1 MFDHFTDTQSF
12 ADAVR
17 QIVQRDVMAS
27 TEERAAAMRTIQKF
41 EMFDWDVETM
51 QRTLEALNI
60 HDLRMEGDQLVYDR
74 PDIAVLVLDVMLG
87 HYMEKMQRLDSN
99 EYTMREA
106 AVYLG
111 VSMAQLEDY
120 VFNQQLIK
128 PLRRGD
134 ALVFGRELLEAYARP
149 ETSQQS
155 QAKFEG

>member
-1 MFDHFTDTQSF
+1 
-12 ADAVR
+12 
-17 QIVQRDVMAS
+17 
-27 TEERAAAMRTIQKF
+27 
-41 EMFDWDVETM
+41 
-51 QRTLEALNI
+51 
-60 HDLRMEGDQLVYDR
+60 
-74 PDIAVLVLDVMLG
+74 
-87 HYMEKMQRLDSN
+87 
-99 EYTMREA
+99 MREA

-111 VSMAQLEDY
+111 VSIAQLEDY

>member
-1 MFDHFTDTQSF
+1 MFDQFTNTQSF

-41 EMFDWDVETM
+41 ENFDWDAETM
-51 QRTLEALNI
+51 QNI
-60 HDLRMEGDQLVYDR
+60 KDLRMEGDQLVYDR
-74 PDIAVLVLDVMLG
+74 PDIAVLVLDVMLS

-111 VSMAQLEDY
+111 VSLPQLEDL
-120 VFNQQLIK
+120 VFHQQLIK

-149 ETSQQS
+149 ETSQAAQS
-155 QAKFEG
+155 KF